1 MANCIIT
8 TMNKLTQSELTELL
22 TSYGSEGLLSKT
34 SKLVTPD
41 SAIYIF
47 TDSKGAHY
55 ILFVAD
61 YLGDYMNL
69 APPFNLEFDDGA
81 PYSKVSFR
89 VTKIISY
96 RDDAKKKAN
105 GYTDDKH
112 YLTKTNDGDVCMLF
126 VVDNLK
132 IE

>member
-1 MANCIIT
+1 
-8 TMNKLTQSELTELL
+8 MNKLTQSELAELL

-41 SAIYIF
+41 SAIYSF

-61 YLGDYMNL
+61 YLGGYMNL